1 MNKLTSSQQFS
12 FCFTIITNL
21 RTPFTLSHHLSN
33 EFNGNLISDVT
44 LGDNGEDEEVPEDPG
59 EEDLEIE
66 VDPPEEQTDEDS
78 ANTEVDLRGIDP
90 NVRALINSHQTER
103 EQWKRKMEEI
113 FIDILKDGNFD
124 HLPSISL
131 LLDAKVQGPH
141 GLIQQGV
148 LQGHPA
154 DDALCHWFLV
164 LLAEEEWSVSRM
176 YFIQKGTSNNQE
188 YT

>member
-103 EQWKRKMEEI
+103 EQWKRKMEEAETRAANKAKKQREEI
-113 FIDILKDGNFD
+113 KQLKDQFVKLSKKTKKTRQND
-124 HLPSISL
+124 SDTSSDSEPEEPLMLEEMYEI
-131 LLDAKVQGPH
+131 K
-141 GLIQQGV
+141 
-148 LQGHPA
+148 
-154 DDALCHWFLV
+154 DDAVTTVDL
-164 LLAEEEWSVSRM
+164 R
-176 YFIQKGTSNNQE
+176 
-188 YT
+188 